1 MKNQIE
7 EGFLDKIFGMI
18 AKGRVDKVTKDML
31 KKDPKFAKAV
41 KKASDAQNDL
51 SAYLRQ
57 RYPEIDN

>member
-41 KKASDAQNDL
+41 KKASDAQN
-51 SAYLRQ
+51 
-57 RYPEIDN
+57 